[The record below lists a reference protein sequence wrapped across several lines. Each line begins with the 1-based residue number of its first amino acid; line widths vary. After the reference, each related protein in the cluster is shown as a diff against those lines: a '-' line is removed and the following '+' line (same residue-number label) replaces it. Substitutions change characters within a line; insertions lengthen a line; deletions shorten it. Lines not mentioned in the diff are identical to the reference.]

1 MVVIS
6 VPSEY
11 GSLLTNHSRSYV
23 VLTSVGTCMLSIWH
37 GARCGSFR
45 KAAGLGYPTPYAD
58 SAQLAAASPE
68 NKHKLYLFNCAQRAH
83 GNYLENHYMAL
94 TTLLIGGLR
103 YPLLSSAF
111 GLVWSLGRVV
121 YALGYTSKTKDNGKG
136 RLAGAFFW
144 LAQLGLFV
152 NAGLTG
158 YNL

>member
-1 MVVIS
+1 VLSLSLAWNEVRILQKGCRARISYSLRRLYTIVSCFSRKQAQVVSFQLRSGMFGPQDMVWH
-6 VPSEY
+6 
-11 GSLLTNHSRSYV
+11 SLT
-23 VLTSVGTCMLSIWH
+23 GDI
-37 GARCGSFR
+37 
-45 KAAGLGYPTPYAD
+45 
-58 SAQLAAASPE
+58 
-68 NKHKLYLFNCAQRAH
+68 QRAH

-158 YNL
+158 YNLAFN

>member
-1 MVVIS
+1 
-6 VPSEY
+6 
-11 GSLLTNHSRSYV
+11 
-23 VLTSVGTCMLSIWH
+23 
-37 GARCGSFR
+37 
-45 KAAGLGYPTPYAD
+45 
-58 SAQLAAASPE
+58 
-68 NKHKLYLFNCAQRAH
+68 
-83 GNYLENHYMAL
+83 MAL

-121 YALGYTSKTKDNGKG
+121 YALGYTKDNGKG

-158 YNL
+158 YNLAFN